1 MRTRVR
7 KSAAYS
13 VPVLIFFAVLIWIG
27 PPRTTPAA
35 PSSAAGPEQEEAAS
49 AQEAAARAAGEY
61 EDPVPLL
68 ATGGPYRDAEE
79 IRVKAI
85 QKAASHG
92 AENPEAESIRFMR
105 YGEAVELYHTG
116 WSTRIDLG
124 REVYVVSVP
133 GRVTVGH
140 HIAVSYAR
148 SFYIFDASTGE
159 LIQFGARDLP

>member
-1 MRTRVR
+1 MRARVR

-13 VPVLIFFAVLIWIG
+13 VPVLIFCAVLIWIG

-35 PSSAAGPEQEEAAS
+35 SSSTAAPEPEETA
-49 AQEAAARAAGEY
+49 AQEAAARAAGEF

-79 IRVKAI
+79 IRVKALE
-85 QKAASHG
+85 KAASHG
-92 AENPEAESIRFMR
+92 AENPDAESIRFMT

-140 HIAVSYAR
+140 HVAVSYAR